1 MSKTNP
7 HAPRVA
13 TVGMFDGVHQGHRH
27 ILRKVA
33 EEARRAAAEPVAFT
47 FDRHPLQLIR
57 PDSVPPMLCTLEERV
72 ALIRSAEIEECVVL
86 EFDNRLRSMTAAG
99 FIAMLARDYGVGELV
114 MGYDHGFGSDRL
126 RDTAEYE
133 AVAAPLSVRIV
144 RCDRFEVGGHTVSSS
159 EVRRALSEGRAEDA
173 ALMLGRP
180 YSLAGH
186 VVAGRQLGRTIG
198 FPTANIEPLAGLAVP
213 ATGVYCARARVG
225 ETLFPAMVNIGHN
238 PTVATGAP
246 LSIEAHLIG
255 FEGDLYGREMIL
267 EFTARLRDERR
278 FGSVDELAAQLG
290 MDREKCL
297 QMQIS

>member
-7 HAPRVA
+7 QAPCAA
-13 TVGMFDGVHQGHRH
+13 TVGMFDGVHLGHRH

-33 EEARRAAAEPVAFT
+33 DEARRCGAEPVAFT

-57 PDSVPPMLCTLEERV
+57 PESVPPMLCTLEERV
-72 ALIRSAEIEECVVL
+72 SLIRSAGIGQCVVL
-86 EFDNRLRSMTAAG
+86 EFDGRLRSMTAG
-99 FIAMLARDYGVGELV
+99 EFIAMLAADYGVGELV

-126 RDTAEYE
+126 RDTSDYE
-133 AVAAPLSVRIV
+133 AAAAPSSVRIV
-144 RCDRFEVGGHTVSSS
+144 RCDRFEVGGHIVSSS

-198 FPTANIEPLAGLAVP
+198 FPTANIEPRAGLAVP
-213 ATGVYCARARVG
+213 APGVYCARARVG
-225 ETLFPAMVNIGHN
+225 DTVFPAMVNIGHN

-255 FEGDLYGREMIL
+255 FDGDLYGREMTL
-267 EFTARLRDERR
+267 EFIGRLRDERH
-278 FGSVDELAAQLG
+278 FGSVGELAAQLAR
-290 MDREKCL
+290 DRDKCL
-297 QMQIS
+297 QMQI